1 MQWYYSK
8 NGTQLGPIGT
18 EELQSKLASGEVAP
32 GDLVWKD
39 GMADWLPAGQVAEL
53 RAAAPSSPVAN
64 VQPAAPAEP
73 SPYQSPVAVQSPPQA
88 PTMAAMPGAP
98 LSQGFAI
105 ASMICGIIA
114 VLTCCMWCLS
124 GPLAIVAVVLGH
136 IAISKIKT
144 EPAKFGG
151 KGLAKT
157 GLITGYLALLL
168 TLLVTIFSF
177 WAQTLSPEK
186 IEQMEFLPKEMREEM
201 QKQREQ
207 KNPTRI
213 ETP

>member
-18 EELQSKLASGEVAP
+18 EEIQSKLASAEIAQS
-32 GDLVWKD
+32 DLIWKD
-39 GMADWLPAGQVAEL
+39 GMADWLPAGQISEL
-53 RAAAPSSPVAN
+53 RT
-64 VQPAAPAEP
+64 AAPASTVAIVQPVAPAET
-73 SPYQSPVAVQSPPQA
+73 SPYHPPVAVQSAPQV
-88 PTMAAMPGAP
+88 PTKEAMPGAP

-105 ASMICGIIA
+105 GSMICGIIA

-157 GLITGYLALLL
+157 GLITGYFALLL
-168 TLLVTIFSF
+168 TLLVTILSF
-177 WAQTLSPEK
+177 WAKTLSPEK